1 MGGEGRLNLGR
12 IRETALGGR
21 KRWEGFLMR
30 LKVSRV
36 DSSLAAGFIVE
47 KWARVME
54 INRRDNWYEEKLET
68 DFRKTL

>member
-1 MGGEGRLNLGR
+1 
-12 IRETALGGR
+12 
-21 KRWEGFLMR
+21 MR

-36 DSSLAAGFIVE
+36 DSSLVAGFIVE

>member
-1 MGGEGRLNLGR
+1 M
-12 IRETALGGR
+12 R
-21 KRWEGFLMR
+21 KLREGFLMR